1 MKYPVKITKSS
12 SNHLITSRHF
22 GAVNTISTSLDDAL
36 NDALSIIKV
45 EFMQSMVEK
54 KSIPIPDFK
63 LEDEQYI
70 HIPLNIAAK
79 VYLFNALLE
88 LNVSDVEL
96 SNRMQLSVAEVGHL
110 YSLEYTTKFNVLEK
124 AFRVL
129 GLELALHVEKLI
141 A

>member
-1 MKYPVKITKSS
+1 MKYPVKIKTSR

-22 GAVNTISTSLDDAL
+22 GAVNTISTSLEDAL

-45 EFMQSMVEK
+45 EFMQSMLERK
-54 KSIPIPDFK
+54 PIPIPDFK

-70 HIPLNIAAK
+70 RIPLNIAAK

-88 LNVSDVEL
+88 LKVSDVEL
-96 SNRMQLSVAEVGHL
+96 SNRMQLSVTEVGHL
-110 YSLEYTTKFNVLEK
+110 YSLEYTTKFDVLEK
-124 AFRVL
+124 AFMAL
-129 GLELALHVEKLI
+129 GLELGLHVEKLI